1 MSSRYSTNICNRYL
15 EDHAMP
21 ALISEDG
28 RWWWD
33 GTQWR
38 TRLVEDKPD
47 LFWFTTT
54 PEWFNR
60 IVITGLI
67 GLIPIVGAINML
79 GWALTATDM
88 HRSRWKEL
96 PPAGF
101 QHLERGVPPFV
112 VSLVY
117 GVVLFVVIG
126 MVALFTVVLA
136 MPGGARLVMA
146 IGIAFAIFLVL
157 LAWWL
162 FWLYLFAAL
171 LIVSD
176 KLGIAKALD
185 PRRLL
190 ARARANHE
198 VSLHAG
204 LVYGAGTIV
213 LVGVASIIP
222 FAGLFVSIVLPA
234 LYAVLV
240 PSLAAFRV
248 EVPAV
253 SKTGLRPADELPA

>member
-1 MSSRYSTNICNRYL
+1 
-15 EDHAMP
+15 MP
-21 ALISEDG
+21 ALISDDG

-38 TRLVEDKPD
+38 TRLVEDRPD
-47 LFWFTTT
+47 LLWFTTT

-60 IVITGLI
+60 ILITGLI
-67 GLIPIVGAINML
+67 VLIPIVGAINML

-88 HRSRWKEL
+88 HRNRWKEL

-117 GVVLFVVIG
+117 GVVLFVVIF
-126 MVALFTVVLA
+126 MLTLFTVLLA
-136 MPGGARLVMA
+136 MPGGARLVAA
-146 IGIAFAIFLVL
+146 IGIAFVIFLVVV
-157 LAWWL
+157 AWWL

-171 LIVSD
+171 LVVSD
-176 KLGIAKALD
+176 KLGIARALD
-185 PRRLL
+185 PRRLFAL
-190 ARARANHE
+190 ARANHD
-198 VSLHAG
+198 VSVRAALI
-204 LVYGAGTIV
+204 YGAGTIALIV
-213 LVGVASIIP
+213 VFSTVGLVIP
-222 FAGLFVSIVLPA
+222 FAGLLVSIVLPA

-253 SKTGLRPADELPA
+253 SETGLRPADELPA